1 MKAHVPA
8 PARRVLIQF
17 VVLALAA
24 GDAVGSLLAEEPPR
38 YAVPLAVIAVGVL
51 PFRNKM
57 PYLALALTLPGLIF
71 DVTLAPLIALYTV
84 AERRSSRYA
93 LVLCIAAFFV
103 CYASPWDRDYSGVST
118 ILSLVYAIVFS
129 AAPVWLGLLI
139 RARAALSDKLAE
151 IERARAHEEELLVQQ
166 AITQERTALAREMHD
181 VISHKVS
188 LIAVQAG
195 ALQVTSSDPASAE
208 TARTIRALSVRTL
221 DELREMVGV
230 LRPSATHEIELA
242 PQPSIDD
249 LPHLIETSGIDTT
262 INIVDTASTRPS
274 SSVQR
279 ALYRTVQ
286 EGLTNIAKHA
296 PGAQATMDLWITDD
310 SAELRLTNSAST
322 RPPEHLPSSHHG
334 LLGLRERAE
343 LLGGSIRSHGTSDGG
358 FELVMSIPLQ
368 Q

>member
-129 AAPVWLGLLI
+129 AAPVWLGGLLI

-242 PQPSIDD
+242 PPQPSIDD
-249 LPHLIETSGIDTT
+249 LPPT
-262 INIVDTASTRPS
+262 
-274 SSVQR
+274 
-279 ALYRTVQ
+279 
-286 EGLTNIAKHA
+286 
-296 PGAQATMDLWITDD
+296 
-310 SAELRLTNSAST
+310 
-322 RPPEHLPSSHHG
+322 
-334 LLGLRERAE
+334 
-343 LLGGSIRSHGTSDGG
+343 
-358 FELVMSIPLQ
+358 
-368 Q
+368 

>member
-71 DVTLAPLIALYTV
+71 DVTLAPADCAVHRCRTPEFAV
-84 AERRSSRYA
+84 CPRAVHRR
-93 LVLCIAAFFV
+93 VLRLLRQSVGPRLLRREHDTELGLCHRLQR
-103 CYASPWDRDYSGVST
+103 CPGV
-118 ILSLVYAIVFS
+118 VG
-129 AAPVWLGLLI
+129 GLLI

-242 PQPSIDD
+242 PPQPSIDD
-249 LPHLIETSGIDTT
+249 LPPPDRDIGYRHHHQHRRYRVDSAVIERSARAVPDRARGPHQYRQTRTGSAGHHGS
-262 INIVDTASTRPS
+262 VDHR
-274 SSVQR
+274 R
-279 ALYRTVQ
+279 FGR
-286 EGLTNIAKHA
+286 
-296 PGAQATMDLWITDD
+296 AQAD
-310 SAELRLTNSAST
+310 ELRVH
-322 RPPEHLPSSHHG
+322 PPARTPAQLPP
-334 LLGLRERAE
+334 RAA
-343 LLGGSIRSHGTSDGG
+343 GTS
-358 FELVMSIPLQ
+358 
-368 Q
+368 